1 MTLVYAYRVYRTTFS
16 VRNIALYALAVDEC
30 RRVRIHRGRR
40 VNSHIHD
47 DVYTRA
53 RASDDGLINNINSIT
68 HASPSSRYFIVMLH
82 SGYTVSQ
89 NVHFS
94 FF

>member
-1 MTLVYAYRVYRTTFS
+1 MPIVSIAQRFRCAILRCTHLQSMNAGGFVYIEGVGLTH
-16 VRNIALYALAVDEC
+16 I
-30 RRVRIHRGRR
+30 
-40 VNSHIHD
+40 IHD